1 MRYRFL
7 PAALCLLL
15 TACANGSS
23 SDESSR
29 SPEDLT
35 ARQME
40 ILAAQDLPEDYAQ
53 LTPKQQNTITR
64 IEVLLSALEEKY
76 GEEFVYVRY
85 VPAELMQSEEL
96 ICYAKS
102 TGSGGGKYLV
112 TAKMRDGTLS
122 DNYADFSVVDMAED
136 MIREKLDE
144 LIGAENYYLH
154 ISPIYCGIKRA
165 EVTEGD
171 FQFQLGLENMIWMQT
186 GEEHYNYERIDKI
199 VREYARFA
207 FDHGITAQQRFEVF
221 SALPED
227 EPAVWDHDAYNRFYH
242 APEDLGYYTFNW
254 LAHGRTKENVT
265 VAPAIYIEEGLRRG
279 IWDKRYLTSEEFMS
293 GEAQPR
299 LVPAVLENVTCHGE
313 TAFERVFVDQTTG
326 DSYTFQEKADKGR
339 LRFPAISRMAA
350 FAGWAFYTN
359 REDSFSWRKDG
370 RKIGF
375 RIEQVPFS
383 RTINTHDLKYEYQAH
398 LEIDGKPA
406 DDRLDGRAQILL
418 HCDNPADIRPESFE
432 LELDLTEKDLETL
445 FGLRLIPD
453 QAHWTGELV
462 YAG

>member
-1 MRYRFL
+1 MRYGFL
-7 PAALCLLL
+7 LCAAFSLML
-15 TACANGSS
+15 TACANAS

-35 ARQME
+35 ERQME
-40 ILAAQDLPEDYAQ
+40 ILAAQDLPEDYTQ
-53 LTPKQQNTITR
+53 LTPKQQITITR
-64 IEVLLSALEEKY
+64 IEALLSALEEKY

-85 VPAELMQSEEL
+85 VPAELMQGEEL

-136 MIREKLDE
+136 MIREKLDK

-154 ISPIYCGIKRA
+154 ISPLYCGIKRA

-199 VREYARFA
+199 VREYARFT

-227 EPAVWDHDAYNRFYH
+227 EPKVWDNDAYDRFYH

-254 LAHGRTKENVT
+254 LAHGRTKDNVT
-265 VAPAIYIEEGLRRG
+265 VAPDIYIKEGVRRS
-279 IWDKRYLTSEEFMS
+279 IWEKEYLTAEEFMS

-299 LVPAVLENVTCHGE
+299 LVPFALENVTYHGE
-313 TAFERVFVDQTTG
+313 TAFDRVLVDQTTG
-326 DSYTFQEKADKGR
+326 DSYTFQETAHKGY

-350 FAGWAFYTN
+350 LAGWDFYTN
-359 REDSFSWRKDG
+359 RKDSFSWRKDG

-375 RIEQVPFS
+375 RVEQMPFTDS
-383 RTINTHDLKYEYQAH
+383 FNPHDLVYNYQLH
-398 LEIDGKPA
+398 LEIDGEPA
-406 DDRLDGRAQILL
+406 DDRLDGCSEFIL
-418 HCDNPADIRPESFE
+418 ADRKPQLDRDGYE
-432 LELDLTEKDLETL
+432 LVLSLTEKDVETL

-453 QAHWTGELV
+453 QAHWTGELTD
-462 YAG
+462 AG